1 MDNHQ
6 TTLLSEIRDLLKEQ
20 NALIADIKAMN
31 VETMGRSLLAMNQA
45 SELQASNADAL
56 KYARRENRKTFIV
69 FVLFLL
75 LMAGFAFYRYGS
87 LSRML
92 GA

>member
-1 MDNHQ
+1 MDNNQ
-6 TTLLSEIRDLLKEQ
+6 TALLSEIRDLLKEQ

-31 VETMGRSLLAMNQA
+31 AEAAGRSLLAMDQA
-45 SELQASNADAL
+45 GELQASSAEAL
-56 KYARRENRKTFIV
+56 HYARRENRKTFIA

-75 LMAGFAFYRYGS
+75 VMAGFVFYRYGS
-87 LSRML
+87 LSRTL

>member
-1 MDNHQ
+1 MDNNQ
-6 TTLLSEIRDLLKEQ
+6 TALLSEIRDLLKEQ
-20 NALIADIKAMN
+20 NALIADIKTMN
-31 VETMGRSLLAMNQA
+31 VEAAGRTLLAMDQA
-45 SELQASNADAL
+45 SELQASNTDAL